1 MVQALKRLVTGIQGL
16 DALLKGGLVAGAS
29 YIVQGPPGAGKTIM
43 ANQLACAHVRDGGKV
58 LVATLLSESHERLF
72 QYLATLS
79 FFDPALVGDQIQF
92 VSAFDTLEQEGLDEV
107 VKLLRQEIG
116 KQQASLLIVDGVL
129 NARVRA
135 ETTLDTK
142 KFVSELQGHAAFAG
156 CTVLLLTS
164 ARLDD
169 NSPEH
174 TMVDGV
180 IELGEQLVGSR
191 SVRHVQLRKTRG
203 SGALSGRHECLI
215 DECGVHV
222 YPRLEALYSQPSQL
236 GSASLSRIS
245 TGVETLD
252 EMLGGGMTLG
262 SVSLLMGPSGIGK
275 TSMGLAFLA
284 AGSAAQ
290 PALHFGFYETPARL
304 RLKAA
309 SIGYDFA
316 ELERQGAL
324 HLCWQP
330 TTEGLL
336 DQVGARLLE
345 MVERTGS
352 KRVLIDSLGA
362 FSRLATEPA
371 RLNAFFRAL
380 IGELRARD
388 VSVML
393 TWEMRDI
400 FGSEITAPA
409 PDLSSIVDNLI
420 LMRFVEMDSQL
431 RRMLSILKVRDS
443 HHDPALHA
451 MHFGPQGISLH
462 KAFEGACGVL
472 SGTPVAQGGADQAG
486 R

>member
-1 MVQALKRLVTGIQGL
+1 MVQALKRLLTGIEGL

-29 YIVQGPPGAGKTIM
+29 YIIQGAPGAGKTIL
-43 ANQLACAHVRDGGKV
+43 ANQLASNHVRDGGRV

-72 QYLATLS
+72 QYLATLD
-79 FFDPALVGDQIQF
+79 FFDPTLVGDQIQF
-92 VSAFDTLEQEGLDEV
+92 VSAFDTLEQEGLEAV

-116 KQQASLLIVDGVL
+116 RQQATLLIVDGVL

-164 ARLDD
+164 ARLDEG
-169 NSPEH
+169 SPEH

-180 IELGEQLVGSR
+180 VELGEQLVGSR
-191 SVRHVQLRKTRG
+191 AVRHVQLRKTRG

-215 DECGVHV
+215 DEAGMHV
-222 YPRLEALYSQPSQL
+222 YPRLESLYSHPSQL
-236 GSASLSRIS
+236 GSASLHKVS
-245 TGVETLD
+245 TGVATLD
-252 EMLGGGMTLG
+252 EMLGGGLATG

-275 TSMGLAFLA
+275 TSLGLAFLGA
-284 AGSAAQ
+284 SSAEA
-290 PALHFGFYETPARL
+290 PGLHFGFYETPARL

-309 SIGYDFA
+309 SLGYDF
-316 ELERQGAL
+316 ERLEREGAL
-324 HLCWQP
+324 QLCWQP

-336 DQVGARLLE
+336 DQVGARLLAR
-345 MVERTGS
+345 VEQLGS

-362 FSRLATEPA
+362 FSRLAVDPA

-380 IGELRARD
+380 AGELRARD

-409 PDLSSIVDNLI
+409 PDLSSIVDNLM
-420 LMRFVEMDSQL
+420 LMRFVELDSQL

-443 HHDPALHA
+443 QHDPALHA
-451 MHFGPQGISLH
+451 LHIGPHGISLS

-472 SGTPVAQGGADQAG
+472 SGTPVPQGGG
-486 R
+486 

>member
-1 MVQALKRLVTGIQGL
+1 MVQALKRLVTGIEGL

-29 YIVQGPPGAGKTIM
+29 YIVQGPPGAGKTIL
-43 ANQLACAHVRDGGKV
+43 ANQLACGHVRGGGKV

-72 QYLATLS
+72 QYLATLE
-79 FFDPALVGDQIQF
+79 FFDPAMVGDQIQF
-92 VSAFDTLEQEGLDEV
+92 VSAFDALEQEGLDAV
-107 VKLLRQEIG
+107 VRLLRQEIG

-135 ETTLDTK
+135 ETALDTK

-180 IELGEQLVGSR
+180 IELGEQLIGSR
-191 SVRHVQLRKTRG
+191 AVRHVQLRKTRG

-215 DECGVHV
+215 DEAGMHV
-222 YPRLEALYSQPSQL
+222 YPRLEALYSHPSQL
-236 GSASLSRIS
+236 GSASLNRVS

-252 EMLGGGMTLG
+252 EMLGGGLTLG

-275 TSMGLAFLA
+275 TSIGLAFLA
-284 AGSAAQ
+284 AGSVEQ

-309 SIGYDFA
+309 ALGYDFA
-316 ELERQGAL
+316 ALERSGAL
-324 HLCWQP
+324 QLSWQP

-336 DQVGARLLE
+336 DQVGARLLKQ
-345 MVERTGS
+345 VEQHGS

-362 FSRLATEPA
+362 FSRLAVDPA

-380 IGELRARD
+380 AGELRARD

-409 PDLSSIVDNLI
+409 PDLSSIVDNLM
-420 LMRFVEMDSQL
+420 LMRFVELDSRL

-443 HHDPALHA
+443 HHDPALHELRI
-451 MHFGPQGISLH
+451 GPQGINLR
-462 KAFEGACGVL
+462 KAFEGATGVL
-472 SGTPVAQGGADQAG
+472 SGTPVAQGGG
-486 R
+486 